1 MSFDKDFD
9 LVALGC
15 STRELLSWVDRYP
28 GASDGI
34 HTDQQLWTSGGM
46 SGNVAHAVAKLGG
59 KVALVTATGTDGVG
73 NKMVEDL
80 VKAGVNVDYLFKRNN
95 TLSQLT
101 VLMVTNDLKRA
112 GLVITLPHE
121 LQIKPEEVPDSLL
134 QSAKVFFTDMD
145 PADTA
150 IAVSKRAKSFGIP
163 IAYDLQMAP
172 EHVNIPKHDKNINQ
186 MIHLSDYLF
195 ADEENFLMWSPHK
208 DLITAIDSLLHKFP
222 HMTLI
227 ITQGSQGSLLA
238 NQQQKFK
245 VDAFPT
251 NMVDS
256 IGAGDAYHATFL
268 YTHIALNWSLK
279 KACIFG
285 SAAASISC
293 TQAGARNGLATLK
306 EIEIFVKQ
314 NHSK

>member
-101 VLMVTNDLKRA
+101 VLMVTDDLKRA

-268 YTHIALNWSLK
+268 YTHITLNWSLK